1 VSERA
6 IKLKRTS
13 DIVQAPLF
21 DVDRI
26 PGQGKL
32 FDITVTPVPCYENG
46 FEGIRDLEALR
57 QTVLRCEQCTLRQGA
72 KGVVFGDGNPKARI
86 MFVGEGP
93 GKTEDDT
100 GKPFVGRAGR
110 LLDFM
115 LNSYGF
121 SRDEVFI
128 GNIVKCRPPGN
139 RLPSS
144 EEVQACLPNL
154 KAQIKI
160 IRPQIIV
167 LLGALSSQ
175 TLINPGIRVTKDR
188 GIWFE
193 KEGIN
198 YLVTFHP
205 AAVLRDEAGKKPLML
220 EDFGSLKSKFQQ
232 LNRE

>member
-1 VSERA
+1 M
-6 IKLKRTS
+6 
-13 DIVQAPLF
+13 QAPLF

-32 FDITVTPVPCYENG
+32 FDITVTAVPCYENG
-46 FEGIRDLEALR
+46 FEGIKDLDALR
-57 QTVLRCEQCTLRQGA
+57 QAVLRCEQCTLRQGA

-115 LNSYGF
+115 LNSHGF
-121 SRDEVFI
+121 SRAEVFI

-139 RLPSS
+139 RLPSN

-175 TLINPGIRVTKDR
+175 TLIDPGIRVTKDR
-188 GIWFE
+188 GRWFE

-220 EDFGSLKSKFQQ
+220 EDFRSLRSKFQQ